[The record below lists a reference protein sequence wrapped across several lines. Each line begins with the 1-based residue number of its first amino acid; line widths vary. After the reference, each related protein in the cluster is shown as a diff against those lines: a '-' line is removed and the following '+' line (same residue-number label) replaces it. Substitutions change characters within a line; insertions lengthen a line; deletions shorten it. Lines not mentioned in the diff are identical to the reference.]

1 MAMSV
6 WAEWQLCM
14 GARLFH
20 FASGSPSP
28 THVTIVAWEFAE
40 SPYYCE
46 LLLQGQALR
55 LGHLDV

>member
-1 MAMSV
+1 MAMSG
-6 WAEWQLCM
+6 WAECQLCI

-40 SPYYCE
+40 SPHYCE
-46 LLLQGQALR
+46 LLLQGEALR